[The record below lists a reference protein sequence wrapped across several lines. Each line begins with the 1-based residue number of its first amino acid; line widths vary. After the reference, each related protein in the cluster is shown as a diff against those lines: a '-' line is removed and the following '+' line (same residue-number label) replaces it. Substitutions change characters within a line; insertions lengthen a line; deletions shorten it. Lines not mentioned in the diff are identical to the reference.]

1 MAYRYLEDIDEKIIN
16 AIIKIGADEGV
27 QKVSAQ
33 KIAAICDISTYTV
46 FDHFK
51 TKRNFIESAAQYFE
65 DKYLSLLT
73 DLINEKKNV
82 YEIWDV
88 IIEEFVKNS
97 DESLYYNSYINI
109 FGFDPSENNV
119 KSGVFLKIAKGLF
132 ESERNVSNSKLLII
146 WDFVSS
152 MAFYY
157 SEKFIHNFLPYDDQT
172 KNLIKALVFSGIENV
187 LTQ

>member
-1 MAYRYLEDIDEKIIN
+1 MAYRYLEDIDEKIIS

-65 DKYLSLLT
+65 DKYLSQLT
-73 DLINEKKNV
+73 DLINDKKSV
-82 YEIWDV
+82 YEIWD
-88 IIEEFVKNS
+88 ITMDEFMKNP
-97 DESLYYNSYINI
+97 DEALYYLSYVNT

-119 KSGVFLKIAKGLF
+119 RSDVFLKFAKAF
-132 ESERNVSNSKLLII
+132 FQPERDLSNNQLLIL
-146 WDFVSS
+146 WDYITSLV
-152 MAFYY
+152 FYY

-172 KNLIKALVFSGIENV
+172 KNIVKNLVFNGVESI
-187 LTQ
+187 LK

>member
-65 DKYLSLLT
+65 DKYLSLVT
-73 DLINEKKNV
+73 DQINQKKSV
-82 YEIWDV
+82 YEIWDF
-88 IIEEFVKNS
+88 IIEEFVKNP
-97 DESLYYNSYINI
+97 DESLYYLSYINI

-119 KSGVFLKIAKGLF
+119 KSDIFLKIAKGVFSHEHNLT
-132 ESERNVSNSKLLII
+132 NNQLLIV
-146 WDFVSS
+146 WDFLSS

-157 SEKFIHNFLPYDDQT
+157 SEKFIHNFLPYNDET
-172 KNLIKALVFSGIENV
+172 KNLIKSLVFNGVDNV
-187 LTQ
+187 LK